1 MEERYTKEYIAR
13 LLNRFMEGA
22 TTIEE
27 ERLLAEYF
35 RKTGHVPEEWSDY
48 RRMFDWFSE
57 GMPMKETA
65 PRRRW
70 WPWAAAAA
78 VITAIIIAFS
88 IPGKETPQVA
98 QQTAPSAPSVPSVP
112 SVPSAPSAPVIQT
125 QIQPEPSVKESVK
138 EIETM
143 TASTPQQSS
152 KKFAKNKPQQK
163 KTSPKKEK
171 NAEEPQLAANLDPSV
186 VQRLLEEDALYEAVR
201 HEQMTQLVNF
211 DAQMQAQGYQ
221 RLLLDDGNIVY
232 TQQTIYVEQ

>member
-27 ERLLAEYF
+27 ERLLTDYF
-35 RKTGHVPEEWSDY
+35 RKTEHVPEEWSDY

-78 VITAIIIAFS
+78 VITAVIIAFC

-98 QQTAPSAPSVPSVP
+98 QQAA
-112 SVPSAPSAPVIQT
+112 PSAPSAPVIQT
-125 QIQPEPSVKESVK
+125 QIQPEPSVEELAK

-143 TASTPQQSS
+143 TASTPQQST
-152 KKFAKNKPQQK
+152 KKFAIHKPQQK

-171 NAEEPQLAANLDPSV
+171 VTEEPQLAANLDPAV

>member
-13 LLNRFMEGA
+13 LLNQFMEGA

-35 RKTGHVPEEWSDY
+35 RKTEHVPEEWSDY

-57 GMPMKETA
+57 GMPMKKTA

-78 VITAIIIAFS
+78 VITVIIIAFS

-98 QQTAPSAPSVPSVP
+98 QQTAPSAPS
-112 SVPSAPSAPVIQT
+112 APVIQT
-125 QIQPEPSVKESVK
+125 QIQPEPSVKELVK

-143 TASTPQQSS
+143 TESAPLQPT
-152 KKFAKNKPQQK
+152 KKLAIHKPQQK
-163 KTSPKKEK
+163 KNSPKKEK
-171 NAEEPQLAANLDPSV
+171 NAEEPQLAANLNPAV

>member
-27 ERLLAEYF
+27 ERLLADYF
-35 RKTGHVPEEWSDY
+35 RKTEHVPEEWSDY

-98 QQTAPSAPSVPSVP
+98 QQTAPSAPS
-112 SVPSAPSAPVIQT
+112 APVIQNK
-125 QIQPEPSVKESVK
+125 IQPEPSIAESVK

-143 TASTPQQSS
+143 TASTPQQST
-152 KKFAKNKPQQK
+152 KKLAIHKPKQK

-171 NAEEPQLAANLDPSV
+171 VTEEPQLAANLDPSV
-186 VQRLLEEDALYEAVR
+186 AQRLLKEDALYEAVR

>member
-27 ERLLAEYF
+27 ERLLADYF
-35 RKTGHVPEEWSDY
+35 RKTEHVPEEWSDY

-57 GMPMKETA
+57 GMPMKKTA

-98 QQTAPSAPSVPSVP
+98 QQTAPSAPS
-112 SVPSAPSAPVIQT
+112 APVIQT
-125 QIQPEPSVKESVK
+125 QIQPEPSVEP
-138 EIETM
+138 T
-143 TASTPQQSS
+143 
-152 KKFAKNKPQQK
+152 KKLAIHKPKQK

-171 NAEEPQLAANLDPSV
+171 VTEEPQLAANLNPAV

>member
-35 RKTGHVPEEWSDY
+35 RKTEHVPEEWSDY

-98 QQTAPSAPSVPSVP
+98 QQA
-112 SVPSAPSAPVIQT
+112 APSAPVIQNK
-125 QIQPEPSVKESVK
+125 IQPEPSVEESAK

-143 TASTPQQSS
+143 TASTPQQST
-152 KKFAKNKPQQK
+152 KKLAIHKPKQK

-171 NAEEPQLAANLDPSV
+171 ITEEPQLAANLDPAV

>member
-27 ERLLAEYF
+27 ERLLADYF
-35 RKTGHVPEEWSDY
+35 RKTDHVPEEWSDY

-98 QQTAPSAPSVPSVP
+98 QQA
-112 SVPSAPSAPVIQT
+112 APSAPVIQT
-125 QIQPEPSVKESVK
+125 QIQPEPSVAESAK

-143 TASTPQQSS
+143 PASAPQQSA
-152 KKFAKNKPQQK
+152 KKLAIHKPQQK

-171 NAEEPQLAANLDPSV
+171 FAEEPRLAANLDPAV
-186 VQRLLEEDALYEAVR
+186 VQRLLEEDALSEAVR

>member
-27 ERLLAEYF
+27 ERLLADYF
-35 RKTGHVPEEWSDY
+35 RKTEHVPEEWSDY

-57 GMPMKETA
+57 GMPMKKTA

-98 QQTAPSAPSVPSVP
+98 QQTAPSAPS
-112 SVPSAPSAPVIQT
+112 APIIQNK
-125 QIQPEPSVKESVK
+125 IQPEPSVEP
-138 EIETM
+138 T
-143 TASTPQQSS
+143 
-152 KKFAKNKPQQK
+152 KKPAKNKPQQK
-163 KTSPKKEK
+163 KNSPKKEK
-171 NAEEPQLAANLDPSV
+171 NAEEPQLAANLNPAV

>member
-27 ERLLAEYF
+27 ERLLADYF
-35 RKTGHVPEEWSDY
+35 RKTEHVTEEWSDY

-57 GMPMKETA
+57 GMPMKKTA

-98 QQTAPSAPSVPSVP
+98 QQTAPSAPS
-112 SVPSAPSAPVIQT
+112 APVIKT
-125 QIQPEPSVKESVK
+125 QIQPEPSVEP
-138 EIETM
+138 T
-143 TASTPQQSS
+143 
-152 KKFAKNKPQQK
+152 KKLAIHKPKQK

-171 NAEEPQLAANLDPSV
+171 VTEEPQLAANLDPAV

-201 HEQMTQLVNF
+201 DEQMTQLVNF

>member
-27 ERLLAEYF
+27 ERLLADYF
-35 RKTGHVPEEWSDY
+35 RKTEHVTEEWSDY

-57 GMPMKETA
+57 GMPMKKTA

-98 QQTAPSAPSVPSVP
+98 QQTAPSAPS
-112 SVPSAPSAPVIQT
+112 APVIKT
-125 QIQPEPSVKESVK
+125 QIQPEPSVEP
-138 EIETM
+138 T
-143 TASTPQQSS
+143 
-152 KKFAKNKPQQK
+152 KKLAIHKPKQK

-171 NAEEPQLAANLDPSV
+171 VTEEPQLAANLNPAV

>member
-35 RKTGHVPEEWSDY
+35 RKTEHVPEEWSDY

-57 GMPMKETA
+57 GMPMKKTA

-98 QQTAPSAPSVPSVP
+98 QQTAPSAPS
-112 SVPSAPSAPVIQT
+112 APVIKT
-125 QIQPEPSVKESVK
+125 QIQPEPSVEP
-138 EIETM
+138 T
-143 TASTPQQSS
+143 
-152 KKFAKNKPQQK
+152 KKLAIHKPKQK

-171 NAEEPQLAANLDPSV
+171 VTEEPQLAANLNPAV

>member
-35 RKTGHVPEEWSDY
+35 HKTEHVPEEWSDY

-57 GMPMKETA
+57 GMPMKKTA

-70 WPWAAAAA
+70 WPWATAAA

-98 QQTAPSAPSVPSVP
+98 QQTAPSAPS
-112 SVPSAPSAPVIQT
+112 APVIQT
-125 QIQPEPSVKESVK
+125 QIQPEPSVEP
-138 EIETM
+138 T
-143 TASTPQQSS
+143 
-152 KKFAKNKPQQK
+152 KKLAIHKPKQK

-171 NAEEPQLAANLDPSV
+171 VTEEPQLAANLDPAV

>member
-27 ERLLAEYF
+27 ERLLADYF
-35 RKTGHVPEEWSDY
+35 RKTEHVTEEWSDY

-57 GMPMKETA
+57 GMPMKKTA

-98 QQTAPSAPSVPSVP
+98 QQTAPSAPS
-112 SVPSAPSAPVIQT
+112 APVIKT
-125 QIQPEPSVKESVK
+125 QIQPEPSVEP
-138 EIETM
+138 T
-143 TASTPQQSS
+143 
-152 KKFAKNKPQQK
+152 KKLAIHKPKQK

-171 NAEEPQLAANLDPSV
+171 VTEEPQLAANLDPAV

>member
-98 QQTAPSAPSVPSVP
+98 QQTAPSAPSE
-112 SVPSAPSAPVIQT
+112 PVIQT

-143 TASTPQQSS
+143 TASAPLQPTN
-152 KKFAKNKPQQK
+152 KLAKNKPQQK

-171 NAEEPQLAANLDPSV
+171 VTEEPQLAANLDPAV

>member
-27 ERLLAEYF
+27 ERLLADYF
-35 RKTGHVPEEWSDY
+35 RKTEHVTEEWSDY

-57 GMPMKETA
+57 GMPMKKTA

-98 QQTAPSAPSVPSVP
+98 QQTAPSAPS
-112 SVPSAPSAPVIQT
+112 APVIQT
-125 QIQPEPSVKESVK
+125 QIQPEPSVEP
-138 EIETM
+138 T
-143 TASTPQQSS
+143 
-152 KKFAKNKPQQK
+152 KKLAIHKPKQK

-171 NAEEPQLAANLDPSV
+171 VTEEPQLAANLNPAV

>member
-35 RKTGHVPEEWSDY
+35 HKTEHVPEEWSDY

-57 GMPMKETA
+57 GMPMIKTA

-98 QQTAPSAPSVPSVP
+98 QQTAPSAPS
-112 SVPSAPSAPVIQT
+112 APVIKT
-125 QIQPEPSVKESVK
+125 QIQPEPSVEP
-138 EIETM
+138 T
-143 TASTPQQSS
+143 
-152 KKFAKNKPQQK
+152 KKLAIHKPKQK

-171 NAEEPQLAANLDPSV
+171 VTEEPQLAANLDPAV

>member
-1 MEERYTKEYIAR
+1 MEERYTKEYIAQ

-35 RKTGHVPEEWSDY
+35 RKTEHVPEEWSDY

-57 GMPMKETA
+57 GMPMKKTA

-98 QQTAPSAPSVPSVP
+98 QQTAPSAPS
-112 SVPSAPSAPVIQT
+112 APVIQT

-143 TASTPQQSS
+143 TESTPQQST
-152 KKFAKNKPQQK
+152 KKLAIHKPQQK

>member
-27 ERLLAEYF
+27 ERLLADYF
-35 RKTGHVPEEWSDY
+35 RKTEHVTEEWSDY

-57 GMPMKETA
+57 GMPMKKTA

-98 QQTAPSAPSVPSVP
+98 QQTAPSAPS
-112 SVPSAPSAPVIQT
+112 APVIQT

-143 TASTPQQSS
+143 TESAPLQPT
-152 KKFAKNKPQQK
+152 KKLAKNKPQQK
-163 KTSPKKEK
+163 KNSPKKEK
-171 NAEEPQLAANLDPSV
+171 NAEEPQLAANLNPAV

>member
-27 ERLLAEYF
+27 ERLLADYF
-35 RKTGHVPEEWSDY
+35 RKTEHVTEEWSDY

-57 GMPMKETA
+57 GMPMKKTA

-98 QQTAPSAPSVPSVP
+98 QQTAPSAPST
-112 SVPSAPSAPVIQT
+112 PVIKT
-125 QIQPEPSVKESVK
+125 QIQPEPSVEP
-138 EIETM
+138 T
-143 TASTPQQSS
+143 
-152 KKFAKNKPQQK
+152 KKLAIHKPKQK

-171 NAEEPQLAANLDPSV
+171 VTEEPQLAANLDPAV

>member
-27 ERLLAEYF
+27 ERLLADYF
-35 RKTGHVPEEWSDY
+35 RKTEHVTEEWSDY

-57 GMPMKETA
+57 GMPMKKTA

-98 QQTAPSAPSVPSVP
+98 QQTAPSAPS
-112 SVPSAPSAPVIQT
+112 APVIQT
-125 QIQPEPSVKESVK
+125 QIQPEPSVEP
-138 EIETM
+138 T
-143 TASTPQQSS
+143 
-152 KKFAKNKPQQK
+152 KKLAIHKPKQK

-171 NAEEPQLAANLDPSV
+171 VTEEPQLAANLDPAV

>member
-27 ERLLAEYF
+27 ERLLADYF
-35 RKTGHVPEEWSDY
+35 RKTEHVTEEWSDY

-57 GMPMKETA
+57 GMPMKKTA

-78 VITAIIIAFS
+78 VITTIIIAFS

-98 QQTAPSAPSVPSVP
+98 QQTAPSAPS
-112 SVPSAPSAPVIQT
+112 APVIQT
-125 QIQPEPSVKESVK
+125 QIQPEPSVEP
-138 EIETM
+138 T
-143 TASTPQQSS
+143 
-152 KKFAKNKPQQK
+152 KKLAIHKPQQK

-171 NAEEPQLAANLDPSV
+171 VTEEPQLAANLDPAV

>member
-1 MEERYTKEYIAR
+1 MD
-13 LLNRFMEGA
+13 GA

-27 ERLLAEYF
+27 ERLLADYF
-35 RKTGHVPEEWSDY
+35 RKTEHVPEEWSDY

-78 VITAIIIAFS
+78 VITAVIIAFC

-98 QQTAPSAPSVPSVP
+98 QQA
-112 SVPSAPSAPVIQT
+112 APSAPVIQNK
-125 QIQPEPSVKESVK
+125 IQPEPSVEELAK

-143 TASTPQQSS
+143 TASTPQQST
-152 KKFAKNKPQQK
+152 KKFAIHKPQQK

-171 NAEEPQLAANLDPSV
+171 VTEEPQLAANLDPAV

>member
-27 ERLLAEYF
+27 ERLLADYF
-35 RKTGHVPEEWSDY
+35 RKTEHVPEEWSDY

-98 QQTAPSAPSVPSVP
+98 QQTAPSAPS
-112 SVPSAPSAPVIQT
+112 APVIKT
-125 QIQPEPSVKESVK
+125 QIQPEPSVEP
-138 EIETM
+138 T
-143 TASTPQQSS
+143 
-152 KKFAKNKPQQK
+152 KKLAIHKPKQK

-171 NAEEPQLAANLDPSV
+171 VTEEPQLAANLNPAV

>member
-35 RKTGHVPEEWSDY
+35 RKTEHVPEEWSDY

-57 GMPMKETA
+57 GMPMKKTA

-98 QQTAPSAPSVPSVP
+98 QQTAPSAPS
-112 SVPSAPSAPVIQT
+112 APVIQT
-125 QIQPEPSVKESVK
+125 QIQPEPSVEPTKTLA
-138 EIETM
+138 IH
-143 TASTPQQSS
+143 
-152 KKFAKNKPQQK
+152 KPKQK

-171 NAEEPQLAANLDPSV
+171 VTEEPQLAANLNPAV